1 MDNNDVSVDGLMSD
15 DLVTATPDTPIDE
28 AAERLLE
35 HGISS
40 LVVVDSEGHLEGI
53 LTSTDFLEL
62 ATGERSSAGET
73 VEQYMSADVV
83 AVDADAT
90 LQEAAAKMMSHDVQ
104 HLPVADEDGAVVGMF
119 STTDLTAHLAYLN
132 A

>member
-1 MDNNDVSVDGLMSD
+1 MEITDVSVDGLMTD

-28 AAERLLE
+28 AATRLLD

-40 LVVVDSEGHLEGI
+40 LVVVDSEGRLEGI

-62 ATGERSSAGET
+62 ATGDHDSAGGI
-73 VEQYMSADVV
+73 VEEYMTTDVV
-83 AVDADAT
+83 AVDAAGT
-90 LQEAAAKMMSHDVQ
+90 MQEAAAKMMSHDIQ
-104 HLPVADEDGAVVGMF
+104 HLPVEDEDGAVVGMF

>member
-1 MDNNDVSVDGLMSD
+1 MEITDVSVDSLMSD
-15 DLVTATPDTPIDE
+15 DLVTATADTAMDD
-28 AAERLLE
+28 AAEHLLE

-40 LVVVDSEGHLEGI
+40 LVVVDSDGRLEGI

-62 ATGERSSAGET
+62 ATGERSPDGET
-73 VEQYMSADVV
+73 VEQYMTTDVL
-83 AVDADAT
+83 AVDTDGT

-104 HLPVADEDGAVVGMF
+104 HLPVEDEDGTVVGMF
-119 STTDLTAHLAYLN
+119 STTDLTAHLAYLQ